1 MLIFRRD
8 GVIVNYM
15 HLLVILLE
23 NNFLNY
29 YFLFLDMNLCKF
41 HAIILILR
49 LGKIDCQLQAVPY
62 TPPLVYALLDY
73 DAQIES

>member
-1 MLIFRRD
+1 
-8 GVIVNYM
+8 
-15 HLLVILLE
+15 
-23 NNFLNY
+23 
-29 YFLFLDMNLCKF
+29 MNLCKF

>member
-23 NNFLNY
+23 NNILNY
-29 YFLFLDMNLCKF
+29 YFLFLE
-41 HAIILILR
+41 A
-49 LGKIDCQLQAVPY
+49 
-62 TPPLVYALLDY
+62 
-73 DAQIES
+73 E